1 MNWPILFEILAALV
15 GLMGLALGW
24 EILQIFTANVP
35 AVPHKI
41 YTGQHNSKA
50 APLTPIPKVIWTYW
64 HELPVPSFIQ
74 QCLDNW
80 QRFAPDHEIRLV
92 HQGNVSQWLE
102 GMATWDTFDQLPP
115 FRQADWLRL
124 QLLAWHGGIWIDAS
138 TWLTQNLDWV
148 HTLQAEHHSEY
159 VGFYI
164 DRFTTKPAQPI
175 VENWF
180 IAAAPQSPFVLAL
193 AAEFNQALQQGEATY
208 IEKLRLTGRLDDI
221 TQALGSQYQLYLVMH
236 VAAAV
241 VLDRRATDYRLS
253 LIRAEDSALG
263 FHAALNWRKR
273 HVYVR
278 LAMTPSPQ
286 NLPCIIKLRGGDRR
300 IFERGLERGWWYSR
314 SAMAQLLSP
323 ASLVD

>member
-1 MNWPILFEILAALV
+1 MNWLTSLEIVAALA

-24 EILQIFTANVP
+24 EILQIFGAHVP
-35 AVPHKI
+35 KVPH
-41 YTGQHNSKA
+41 TVQMGPPASQATQLN
-50 APLTPIPKVIWTYW
+50 PIPKVIWTYW

-80 QRFAPDHEIRLV
+80 QRFAPDHELRLV
-92 HQGNVSQWLE
+92 HKGNITQWLE
-102 GMATWDTFDQLPP
+102 STTPLDTFDQLPP

-124 QLLAWHGGIWIDAS
+124 QLLSLHGGIWVDAS
-138 TWLTQNLDWV
+138 TWVTQNLNWV

-164 DRFTTKPAQPI
+164 DRFTTKPVQPI

-180 IAAAPQSPFVLAL
+180 MAAAAQSPFMLAL
-193 AAEFNQALQQGEATY
+193 AQEFNQALQLGEATY
-208 IEKLRLTGRLDDI
+208 IEQLRLTGRLDDI
-221 TQALGSQYQLYLVMH
+221 TQALGSQYQLYLIMH

-241 VLDRRATDYRLS
+241 VLDRRATDYRLN

-263 FHAALNWRKR
+263 FHAALKWRKR
-273 HVYVR
+273 HVYAR
-278 LAMTPSPQ
+278 LALTPSPQ
-286 NLPCIIKLRGGDRR
+286 YLPYIIKLRGGDRR

-323 ASLVD
+323 SSAAS